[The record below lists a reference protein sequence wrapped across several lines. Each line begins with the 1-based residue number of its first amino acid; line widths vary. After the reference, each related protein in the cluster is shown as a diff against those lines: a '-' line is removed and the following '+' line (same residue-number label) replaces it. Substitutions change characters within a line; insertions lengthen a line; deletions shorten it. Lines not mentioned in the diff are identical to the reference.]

1 MNIKREDLEKAL
13 MIKAILEKEF
23 YKDYT
28 VPALCAEGR
37 RGTQSLCTRSALR
50 RGRGS
55 FTNGWA
61 SRQARVAPLPLVDQ
75 PRVLGALVLVEPL
88 AAAVALVARGA
99 LEAAIAVVRD
109 GAARAAARAVRGD
122 GRRVTHYGSNP

>member
-1 MNIKREDLEKAL
+1 MALREAAL
-13 MIKAILEKEF
+13 ISLIGSGLWAQSD
-23 YKDYT
+23 KDYT
-28 VPALCAEGR
+28 VPAFCAEGR
-37 RGTQSLCTRSALR
+37 RATQSLCTRSALR
-50 RGRGS
+50 RGS

-109 GAARAAARAVRGD
+109 GAARAAARGD
-122 GRRVTHYGSNP
+122 RLGVVCPLVLV